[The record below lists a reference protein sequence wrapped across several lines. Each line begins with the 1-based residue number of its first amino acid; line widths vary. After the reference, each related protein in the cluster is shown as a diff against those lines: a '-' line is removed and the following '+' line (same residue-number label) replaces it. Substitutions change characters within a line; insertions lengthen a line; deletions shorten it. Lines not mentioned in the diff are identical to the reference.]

1 MPRLFTALELP
12 PEVAARLEALQA
24 GLDAARWIDAD
35 DFHVTLRFIGDIDLA
50 TARDVHEVLGEVRCA
65 PLDVALTEL
74 SAFGGAKPRA
84 IVAGVRTTPALAALR
99 SEQNRVL
106 HRVGLPPEPRK
117 WTPHVTLARLRGGG
131 SRDGT
136 GLRTVADYL
145 AANAFLPMPPF
156 SATRFVLMSA
166 RDSVGGGPYHVEAA
180 YPLG

>member
-12 PEVAARLEALQA
+12 PEVAERLDSLQV
-24 GLDAARWIDAD
+24 GLDAARWIDAE
-35 DFHVTLRFIGDIDLA
+35 DFHVTLRFIGDVDLA

-65 PLDVALTEL
+65 PLDLTLTEL
-74 SAFGGAKPRA
+74 SAYGGAKPRA
-84 IVAGVRTTPALAALR
+84 IVAGVRTTPALAALHG
-99 SEQNRVL
+99 EQECLLR
-106 HRVGLPPEPRK
+106 RIGLPPEPRK

-136 GLRTVADYL
+136 GPHAIAEYL

-166 RDSVGGGPYHVEAA
+166 RDSVGGGPYRVEAA